1 MNITII
7 ILALCIALACIV
19 CMLLIW
25 QISRTEDQLTEAVK
39 LLDAWRKAP
48 EYGSLARDTR
58 ELLKKKTSHFI
69 AFRLD

>member
-7 ILALCIALACIV
+7 ILALCIALACLV

-39 LLDAWRKAP
+39 LLDAWRNTP
-48 EYGSLARDTR
+48 EHGVLREILAN
-58 ELLKKKTSHFI
+58 F
-69 AFRLD
+69 